1 MEFIWNERH
10 ARRGRMPQCE
20 QRDGDVQ
27 LQGTRTMSGLNATYQ
42 RLSELDK
49 ASPLEPAQL
58 IELATSAYLIGKE
71 SESLSMLIRAHQAF
85 IQHRDLRSAGGVA
98 ARIASILMNTGDV
111 AQTAGWMARAS
122 RLLDESGEPGVERG
136 YLLIPAARQSI
147 MSGNAA
153 DAESKFAE
161 AAEIGERFGDVD
173 LMNLA
178 RHGHGR
184 ALIERGEL
192 ERGVALLDEVMV
204 AVTAGE
210 VSTIFAG
217 IIYCSV
223 LSACSDLFDIAR
235 AREWTQALTR
245 WCDAQPEMVS
255 YRGECLVHRAEII
268 SLQGVWPDALHE
280 ALFACER
287 LAQPPGQPAFG
298 RALYQVAE
306 LHRLRGDIEK
316 AETAYR
322 QAAESGGSP
331 FPGLALLRLAQG
343 RRDDAAGA
351 IARVLQE
358 ARHRRARARALSA
371 AVEILLACGDVAA
384 ARTAADELDGIARAI
399 ATPFVRAIAAQAKG
413 AVLLSE
419 GHATEALSAC
429 RTAWKLWRELEVPY
443 EAARSQVLIAQACRT
458 LHDNDSADI
467 ELDAACRT
475 FQQLGARLDVA
486 RVQTFRASPAPATN
500 LTARELQVLRL
511 VATGRT
517 NRAISEELSLSEKT
531 VARHVS
537 NIFNKLDVSSRAA
550 ATAYAFEHHLIESS
564 T

>member
-1 MEFIWNERH
+1 M
-10 ARRGRMPQCE
+10 
-20 QRDGDVQ
+20 
-27 LQGTRTMSGLNATYQ
+27 
-42 RLSELDK
+42 
-49 ASPLEPAQL
+49 
-58 IELATSAYLIGKE
+58 
-71 SESLSMLIRAHQAF
+71 RAHHGF
-85 IQHRDLRSAGGVA
+85 FHEGDLRRAGGIA
-98 ARIASILMNTGDV
+98 ARIASILMNTGDA
-111 AQTAGWMARAS
+111 AQSAGWLARGA
-122 RLLDESGEPGVERG
+122 RLLDESGDPGVERG

-147 MSGNAA
+147 MSGNVA

-161 AAEIGERFGDVD
+161 AVEIGERFGDVD

-178 RHGHGR
+178 RQGHGR
-184 ALIERGEL
+184 ALIEGGEL

-245 WCDAQPEMVS
+245 WCDAQPEMVP

-280 ALFACER
+280 ALLACER
-287 LAQPPGQPAFG
+287 LAQPPGQAAFG

-306 LHRLRGDIEK
+306 LHRLRGEIEK
-316 AETAYR
+316 AEAAYR
-322 QAAESGGSP
+322 RAAESGGSP
-331 FPGLALLRLAQG
+331 YPGLALLRLAQG

-358 ARHRRARARALSA
+358 SRHRRARAGVLNA
-371 AVEILLACGDVAA
+371 AVEITVACADMAA
-384 ARTAADELDGIARAI
+384 ARRAADELDAIARAV
-399 ATPFVRAIAAQAKG
+399 ATPFLRATAAQANG
-413 AVLLSE
+413 TVLLAE
-419 GHATEALSAC
+419 GNPTAALSAC
-429 RTAWKLWRELEVPY
+429 RTAWTLWRELVVPY
-443 EAARSQVLIAQACRT
+443 EAARCQVLIAHACRA
-458 LHDNDSADI
+458 LHDNDSAEI
-467 ELDAACRT
+467 ELDAASRT
-475 FQQLGARLDVA
+475 LQQLGARLDVA
-486 RVQTFRASPAPATN
+486 RLQAFRRSPTDAPP
-500 LTARELQVLRL
+500 LTTRELQVLRL

-517 NRAISEELSLSEKT
+517 NRAISEELGLSEKT

-550 ATAYAFEHHLIESS
+550 ATAYAFEHHLIESP